1 MTTRYEAFLPEVL
14 PYVPE
19 CPEQVAINA
28 VRNAC
33 IEFCEK
39 SQYWLYDHDP
49 INGVAHMST
58 YELDLPTCTT
68 AARVMD
74 AWYNNIPLTPRGEDE
89 IKRTYPFDWRELEGN
104 PVFFVQ
110 QTQNEVILVPKPL
123 ISASQA
129 LKLIVVLKPTRD
141 SVDIDD
147 EIYELWAE
155 AIGYG
160 ARARLH
166 GLPNQ
171 PFSDPLAAVKYTGMF
186 ETAIGRAKVAR
197 NRGLARATQRVR
209 PPRLV

>member
-1 MTTRYEAFLPEVL
+1 MSTRYEAFLPEVL

-28 VRNAC
+28 IRNAC

-49 INGVAHMST
+49 ISGVAGVST
-58 YELDLPTCTT
+58 YELDLPDYT
-68 AARVMD
+68 APARVLD

-89 IKRTYPFDWRELEGN
+89 IKRTYPFDWRQMEGN
-104 PVFFVQ
+104 PVFFIQ
-110 QTQNEVILVPKPL
+110 QVPTEVILVPKPML
-123 ISASQA
+123 AASLA

-141 SVDIDD
+141 SVQIDD
-147 EIYELWAE
+147 EIYDRWAE
-155 AIGYG
+155 GIAYG

-166 GLPNQ
+166 ALPNQ
-171 PFSDPLAAVKYTGMF
+171 PFSDPVAAVKYTSMF